1 MLAPFLLGER
11 RKMEWEYKILEVKP
25 EGSSILN
32 YERLEIKLNVLGK
45 SDWELVEATSVISP
59 GLDIRP
65 SGTQTSRVYFIF
77 KREVKER

>member
-1 MLAPFLLGER
+1 
-11 RKMEWEYKILEVKP
+11 MEWEYKILEVEP
-25 EGSSILN
+25 ERTSTLN

-45 SDWELVEATSVISP
+45 SGWELVEATSVISP
-59 GLDIRP
+59 GTEISP

>member
-59 GLDIRP
+59 GLDIRH